1 MGKSKVEQ
9 DKHTDRRPGARPA
22 STGYPIHSVPWQEIG
37 DALEVI
43 APIGGALRI
52 VLTRDG
58 GALAIGVG
66 GLGFLASALCFS
78 RRSLAGTPWSQPC
91 STP

>member
-1 MGKSKVEQ
+1 MTMIAVNARSEKSA
-9 DKHTDRRPGARPA
+9 AR
-22 STGYPIHSVPWQEIG
+22 
-37 DALEVI
+37 
-43 APIGGALRI
+43 
-52 VLTRDG
+52 LT